1 MLYYPSFARGNSLG
15 FGVVFRRRR
24 PQVWTLSLYF
34 FCCIIYTFF
43 ETYQMRQ
50 EAEGREA
57 CQGLGTSPAPWLL
70 RAGKSEERELTL
82 RRTWRPPSAAT
93 PGTAPS
99 VACRPRPPRRRLLQR
114 RRPCGSTWGP
124 APRPRTRTPC
134 DPRGTSRLQTPAGG
148 PGGRTGGSR
157 GRQSRVPAWA
167 WRPRPEPQP
176 CPVSGRGWAGRAS
189 EPAVDAACHPPS
201 LWPPTS
207 HSLPARVNRG
217 AVSLVARRGE

>member
-1 MLYYPSFARGNSLG
+1 MSQD
-15 FGVVFRRRR
+15 VVWR
-24 PQVWTLSLYF
+24 
-34 FCCIIYTFF
+34 
-43 ETYQMRQ
+43 ET
-50 EAEGREA
+50 
-57 CQGLGTSPAPWLL
+57 CQGLSTFPEPLL
-70 RAGKSEERELTL
+70 LHAGNTEQCKLTL
-82 RRTWRPPSAAT
+82 QRTWRPPSAAT

-114 RRPCGSTWGP
+114 RRPCGSIWGP
-124 APRPRTRTPC
+124 APRRRTRRPS
-134 DPRGTSRLQTPAGG
+134 DPLGTSRLQTPAGG

-189 EPAVDAACHPPS
+189 VPAVDAACHPPS

-207 HSLPARVNRG
+207 HSLPAHVNRE
-217 AVSLVARRGE
+217 AVSLVALKDECKQSSINNNNPNRKVNKVIIISSKYEGRQKYY